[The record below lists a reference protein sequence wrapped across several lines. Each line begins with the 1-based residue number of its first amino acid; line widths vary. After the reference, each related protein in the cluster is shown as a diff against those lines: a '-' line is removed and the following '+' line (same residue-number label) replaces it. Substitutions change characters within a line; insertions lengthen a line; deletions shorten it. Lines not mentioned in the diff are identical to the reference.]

1 MLHANFQL
9 LIPILTILLH
19 LCCSWPPP
27 RLAHD
32 STFMLSDQFYVC
44 CERKQ
49 HSLFKDLYKTRLLHT
64 FFHAHTNPRNRTSHE
79 TKCCCFCGKCTKVM
93 FATVV
98 HATFRAN
105 AGNNIVGHAFQS
117 NTARISHDLL
127 GEGSQH
133 EVRLILKTHP
143 KEAPSIAC

>member
-27 RLAHD
+27 RLAHN
-32 STFMLSDQFYVC
+32 STFMLLDQFYVC

-64 FFHAHTNPRNRTSHE
+64 FFHAHTNPRNRTSHK
-79 TKCCCFCGKCTKVM
+79 TKCCRFCGKCTKVM

-127 GEGSQH
+127 GEGSWS
-133 EVRLILKTHP
+133 T
-143 KEAPSIAC
+143 